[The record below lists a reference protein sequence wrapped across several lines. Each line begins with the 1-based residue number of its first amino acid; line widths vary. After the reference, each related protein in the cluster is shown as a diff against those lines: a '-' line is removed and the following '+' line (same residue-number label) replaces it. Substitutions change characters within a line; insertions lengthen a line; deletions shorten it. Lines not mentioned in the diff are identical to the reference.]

1 MTNATPTDPQTHR
14 AAIAMARRCVHI
26 IQACLR
32 EEEVVEATR
41 EFYCVIREEL
51 ERWKG
56 SKTA

>member
-1 MTNATPTDPQTHR
+1 MTNATPTDRLTHET
-14 AAIAMARRCVHI
+14 AVVIARRCVHI

-32 EEEVVEATR
+32 DEEVIEATR